1 LACLFFVVFEYL
13 IILDYGLLASS
24 YRNGGAALVFGR
36 EKDTD
41 GGKMKFSDHL
51 ILDVALGGGGKRKK
65 CGFNF
70 FVFAP

>member
-1 LACLFFVVFEYL
+1 MPIFLWFLNDL

-24 YRNGGAALVFGR
+24 YRNGGAVLVFGR

-41 GGKMKFSDHL
+41 GGKMKFSGHL